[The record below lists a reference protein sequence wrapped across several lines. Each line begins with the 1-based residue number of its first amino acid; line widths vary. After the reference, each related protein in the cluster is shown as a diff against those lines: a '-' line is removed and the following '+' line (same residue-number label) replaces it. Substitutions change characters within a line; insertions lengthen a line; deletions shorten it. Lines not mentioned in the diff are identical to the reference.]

1 MTLTGYLSGSRMARN
16 TTKISRH
23 NQCGGPK
30 KAGLAPQSAW
40 MRQGMGNL
48 KFIRSC
54 DGRAA
59 NTNCAKKNQSACVNP
74 YTGAPLC
81 KNSYYDPFTG
91 KRMIIAGCSS
101 QPTTKRPATSGG
113 VGGKSWLRFRG

>member
-1 MTLTGYLSGSRMARN
+1 MTLTGYLSGRRMARN

-48 KFIRSC
+48 KLVKSC

-59 NTNCAKKNQSACVNP
+59 NTNCARKNNRACVNP
-74 YTGAPLC
+74 WTGAPLC
-81 KNSYYDPFTG
+81 TNSYYDPFIGT
-91 KRMIIAGCSS
+91 KITVSSCSTR
-101 QPTTKRPATSGG
+101 PTTKRPATSGG
-113 VGGKSWLRFRG
+113 VSGRFWLRFRG

>member
-1 MTLTGYLSGSRMARN
+1 MTLTGYLAGRRMARN

-48 KFIRSC
+48 KIVKSC

-59 NTNCAKKNQSACVNP
+59 NTNCARKSNRACVNP
-74 YTGAPLC
+74 WTGAPLC
-81 KNSYYDPFTG
+81 TNSYYDPFIGT
-91 KRMIIAGCSS
+91 KITVSSCSTR
-101 QPTTKRPATSGG
+101 PTTKRPATSGG
-113 VGGKSWLRFRG
+113 VSGRSWLRFRG

>member
-1 MTLTGYLSGSRMARN
+1 MTLTGYLSGRRMARN

-23 NQCGGPK
+23 NQCGGPV

-48 KFIRSC
+48 KLIKSC
-54 DGRAA
+54 NSRAP
-59 NTNCAKKNQSACVNP
+59 NTNCATINLNKCRNP

-91 KRMIIAGCSS
+91 KRIVLSGCSS

-113 VGGKSWLRFRG
+113 VGGRSWLRFRG

>member
-1 MTLTGYLSGSRMARN
+1 MTLTGYLSGRRMARN

-59 NTNCAKKNQSACVNP
+59 NTNCAKKINLHVLIHIMEHH
-74 YTGAPLC
+74 YVKIHT
-81 KNSYYDPFTG
+81 
-91 KRMIIAGCSS
+91 MIHSLE
-101 QPTTKRPATSGG
+101 KEY
-113 VGGKSWLRFRG
+113 L

>member
-1 MTLTGYLSGSRMARN
+1 MTLTGYLSGRRMARN
-16 TTKISRH
+16 TTQISRH

-48 KFIRSC
+48 KLVKSC

-59 NTNCAKKNQSACVNP
+59 NTNCARKNNRACVNP
-74 YTGAPLC
+74 WTGAPLC
-81 KNSYYDPFTG
+81 TNSYYDPFIGT
-91 KRMIIAGCSS
+91 KITVSSCSTR
-101 QPTTKRPATSGG
+101 PTTKRPATSGG
-113 VGGKSWLRFRG
+113 VSGRSWLRFRG

>member
-1 MTLTGYLSGSRMARN
+1 MPLGGYLSGSRMARD
-16 TTKISRH
+16 TAKISRH

-48 KFIRSC
+48 KLIRSC
-54 DGRAA
+54 ESRATNTFCTKKFKPCINPITGRP
-59 NTNCAKKNQSACVNP
+59 T
-74 YTGAPLC
+74 C
-81 KNSYYDPFTG
+81 KTFFYDPFTG
-91 KRMIIAGCSS
+91 ARVELKNCG

-113 VGGKSWLRFRG
+113 VGGRSWLRFRG